1 MPNVDD
7 FVLKVESIC
16 GGEVNSVAVL
26 KPEKIDQAIAWIL
39 SRGIVKKRTSG
50 YMWEIRFLTVTFR
63 VFKSGRLVFRGVEKD
78 ELSKFLEALFM

>member
-1 MPNVDD
+1 MPAVDD

-26 KPEKIDQAIAWIL
+26 RPEKFDQAIAWIL
-39 SRGIVKKRTSG
+39 SRGVVKKRSSD

-63 VFKSGRLVFRGVEKD
+63 VFKSGRLVFRGINKD
-78 ELSKFLEALFM
+78 EVNRFLIVLFM